1 MTITFFCPV
10 CKNIL
15 RFNDKG
21 DNKNIELYCPIDKK
35 PHFILKGTKNEVMW
49 GAYNGTSN
57 NIMGFFWL
65 WTKRKTDGIRWVVI
79 MTLRMWYM
87 VLVEIDNFGKA
98 TVLKSFS
105 KPAKDSD
112 VKQGKKTFVKHET
125 KQDIDSELEW

>member
-1 MTITFFCPV
+1 
-10 CKNIL
+10 
-15 RFNDKG
+15 
-21 DNKNIELYCPIDKK
+21 
-35 PHFILKGTKNEVMW
+35 
-49 GAYNGTSN
+49 
-57 NIMGFFWL
+57 
-65 WTKRKTDGIRWVVI
+65 
-79 MTLRMWYM
+79 MTLRLWYM